1 MHEQGEAY
9 LREQICQMNDKS
21 KGDRWHLNSNMACI
35 LERREVLA
43 DLKRRRDER
52 DAEIDKSRKQ
62 GPQPQRRGG

>member
-1 MHEQGEAY
+1 
-9 LREQICQMNDKS
+9 MNDKS
-21 KGDRWHLNSNMACI
+21 KGDRRHLNSNMACI

-62 GPQPQRRGG
+62 GLQPQRRGG